1 MVESTDGVPNSGFVL
16 EQPSSVRFRS
26 VDTSPAS
33 SSDLSGHLAVSAK
46 RGTFL
51 AIVLGAAPPIHGKEA
66 EDQENCDTY
75 KDQTKYGAH
84 DTPSKEESGS
94 HPWL

>member
-1 MVESTDGVPNSGFVL
+1 MAESTDGVPNSGFVL
-16 EQPSSVRFRS
+16 EQPVVRFRS

-66 EDQENCDTY
+66 EDQENGDTY

-84 DTPSKEESGS
+84 DTPSKGESGS